1 LKDRKK
7 IGDVYWQAAEEC
19 EWFFPTGGGWGGGR
33 VKVLVVYEILQMIL
47 PQESG
52 KGAL

>member
-1 LKDRKK
+1 MVLSD
-7 IGDVYWQAAEEC
+7 
-19 EWFFPTGGGWGGGR
+19 GGGVGS